1 MANKT
6 LRQMF
11 WSVNR
16 FFFKRTLK
24 HQFNYTYSPNCDE
37 LPDSAFIMVANH
49 ACFFD
54 PWLIAHPSPRAVS
67 IMMNEEA
74 YKSKAITRWYL
85 EKIGTFPKKKG
96 GSDIR
101 SMKIALKRLAAGSPL
116 LIFPEGQTSW
126 DGETQPIY
134 SGIEKLILR
143 SKLPLVMVNLSGNFI
158 SRPWWSNNDRKG
170 TIIVDRKVIS
180 PEELAKTKADELR
193 DKIIKHIKNNDCK
206 NELLKD
212 TTFTCDAPANGIDR
226 LLWCC
231 PHCKSENSLEYSDK
245 SVKCTSCNEE
255 FTINPN
261 LSVESPNCKSI
272 LDIHD
277 WVGFQKSVVKGKIA
291 ESAPDVILAE
301 KAGIQLVD
309 VDYSGRTISLDTG
322 KLSLSK
328 EALTYY
334 GEHGTLE
341 FKIDEI
347 TQPVFQKKDFIHF
360 EQKSGGETRFLI
372 EDDALFKWLMYL
384 RYLTD
389 YDKSEEQ
396 GYY

>member
-1 MANKT
+1 
-6 LRQMF
+6 MF

-16 FFFKRTLK
+16 HFFERSLK
-24 HQFNYTYSPNCDE
+24 HQLNYSYSPDCE
-37 LPDSAFIMVANH
+37 ALPDSAFIMVANH

-54 PWLIAHPSPRAVS
+54 PWLIAHPSPRPVS

-74 YKSKAITRWYL
+74 YKAKAVTRWYL

-96 GSDIR
+96 GSDVR

-143 SKLPLVMVNLSGNFI
+143 SKLPLVMVNLAGNFI
-158 SRPWWSNNDRKG
+158 SRPWWSENDRKG
-170 TIIVDRKVIS
+170 KIIISRKVIT
-180 PEELAKTKADELR
+180 PEELSGMKADDLR
-193 DKIIKHIKNNDCK
+193 DTIISYIKNNDCK

-212 TTFTCDAPANGIDR
+212 AVFTSDAPAKGINR

-231 PHCKSENSLEYSDK
+231 PDCGTENSLEYSDT
-245 SVKCTSCNEE
+245 SINCTSCKKDY
-255 FTINPN
+255 TINPN
-261 LSVESPNCKSI
+261 LSVTNSSSVN
-272 LDIHD
+272 DIHD
-277 WVGFQKSVVKGKIA
+277 WVSCQKDLVKSKIA
-291 ESAPDVILAE
+291 EADSETVLAE
-301 KAGIQLVD
+301 KTGIQLVD

-322 KLSLSK
+322 KLSLTK
-328 EALTYY
+328 DVLTYY

-347 TQPVFQKKDFIHF
+347 SQPVFQKKDFIHF

-372 EDDALFKWLMYL
+372 EGDALFKWLMYL
-384 RYLTD
+384 RYLTG
-389 YDKSEEQ
+389 YDASEAQ